1 MKKAI
6 AFDLGN
12 VVFGFD
18 YKVALEKIK
27 DKIKVSYE
35 KIIEDLFLNDFATD
49 FEKGLISVYDFYL
62 KFKNTYS
69 ASLTYEE
76 FKDTWSKIF
85 FPRQEIVSLI
95 EKLRI
100 VYSVY
105 LISNINEL
113 HFQYLY
119 HTYPYIFSLFDNLI
133 LSFKLKAVKP
143 EKKIYEELKKISC
156 QEYKDIIY
164 IDDRQDLIREAQ
176 KLNLNCIKFTDYK
189 QFIKDLTSLSITF
202 PDEEE
207 KNILLFLKEKISF
220 YKNPL
225 LLGLGNILRGDDGVG
240 VKIVQNLK
248 DKICLKT
255 LNVENAI
262 ENYLD
267 KIKKTNPDFL
277 LIIDAGDFSKKSRF
291 WLFSSKEIKDSAL
304 YFTHNTSLEL
314 TLQYLQKKKNFD
326 ILILGIKAKNCFF
339 GEDLGKSTQEAK
351 VLIENFFLKNFPL
364 IVKCAS

>member
-220 YKNPL
+220 YKNSL

-248 DKICLKT
+248 DKICLRT

-351 VLIENFFLKNFPL
+351 VLIESFFLKNFPL